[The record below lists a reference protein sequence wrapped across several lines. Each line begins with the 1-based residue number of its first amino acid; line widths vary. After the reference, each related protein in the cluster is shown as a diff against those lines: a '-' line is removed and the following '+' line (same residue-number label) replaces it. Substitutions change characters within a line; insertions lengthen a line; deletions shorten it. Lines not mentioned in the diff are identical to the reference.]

1 MMKILTAIV
10 TLIPVF
16 CDAQAPKGTNTIVI
30 TNITGEQAVQIF
42 RDHGYTVSSSGYGII
57 NTIPQKSPAN
67 IMIAFALEIKDS
79 TGFLRGTYGGKEIV
93 PELFEHSES
102 ASGHYKGGSFKIM
115 DSLARSFGQHIF
127 YIGVGSVSPEK
138 RKQ

>member
-10 TLIPVF
+10 FVIPIF
-16 CDAQAPKGTNTIVI
+16 CDAQAPKGTNTIII

-42 RDHGYTVSSSGYGII
+42 RDHGYTVTSSGSGII

-67 IMIAFALEIKDS
+67 ITIAFAMEIKDS
-79 TGFLRGTYGGKEIV
+79 TGYLRGTYDGKEIV
-93 PELFEHSES
+93 PELWEHTES

-115 DSLARSFGQHIF
+115 DSLARSFGQHI
-127 YIGVGSVSPEK
+127 YYTGIRK
-138 RKQ
+138 R